1 MLGGEGEGL
10 SWDLQKQSNF
20 IVGVEGHHVPRVGL
34 DSLNVSVATGLL
46 CEAFLRRPVPSRVH
60 KVISDTED
68 AEGRQ
73 RLF

>member
-10 SWDLQKQSNF
+10 SWDLQKKADF
-20 IVGVEGHHVPRVGL
+20 VLGVEGNRIRPRGV

-46 CEAFLRRPVPSRVH
+46 CEAFLRRPVSVH
-60 KVISDTED
+60 VDKKSSGTDNTD
-68 AEGRQ
+68 GGQ